1 MRIPGTLL
9 CALLSLQGHAE
20 NQPGGSTPFRSE
32 ILKKIDTVISNAIQK
47 KKLPGGVLWLE
58 RNNEIY
64 QKAYGRRATV
74 PAHEAMSLDTIFDA
88 ASLTKVIATTPC
100 ILKLIE
106 DSRISLDDR
115 HPGFYRSSP
124 GIRTSPAS
132 RSVTF
137 SPIPAA
143 SSRAFAA
150 ATTGGDGPPESLLP
164 AASPR
169 PGTPVTTT
177 ATATS
182 ISFFSEKS
190 SVGFREN
197 PSQSSHR
204 KQFLSPCK

>member
-1 MRIPGTLL
+1 MQFQARSLH
-9 CALLSLQGHAE
+9 LLSLQGHAE

-106 DSRISLDDR
+106 DSGSALTTR
-115 HPGFYRSSP
+115 HQVSP
-124 GIRTSPAS
+124 GAHRDPNKSAS
-132 RSVTF
+132 RSITF

-143 SSRAFAA
+143 SSRHVRLRLAGQAL
-150 ATTGGDGPPESLLP
+150 ESLSP
-164 AASPR
+164 AASLDR
-169 PGTPVTTT
+169 ARRYDYRYSDINFILLGEIVRR
-177 ATATS
+177 
-182 ISFFSEKS
+182 IS
-190 SVGFREN
+190 EN